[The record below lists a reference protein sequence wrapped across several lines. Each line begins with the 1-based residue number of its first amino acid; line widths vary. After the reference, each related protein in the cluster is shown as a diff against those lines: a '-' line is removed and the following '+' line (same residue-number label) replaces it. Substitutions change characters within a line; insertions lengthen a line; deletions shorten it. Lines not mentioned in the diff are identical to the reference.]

1 MLLEECLFINQWI
14 NARSLKMLEILSNH
28 RGTLT
33 INGMICLNNL
43 IYAKIRFLSAFQKKI
58 SREKSLKPVQ
68 TKFSL
73 FYLPILNLHES
84 ISVSI
89 QKMPSF

>member
-1 MLLEECLFINQWI
+1 MLEECMFIKWI

-43 IYAKIRFLSAFQKKI
+43 IYSKIRFLSALQKNINGKI
-58 SREKSLKPVQ
+58 FKPVQ
-68 TKFSL
+68 QNSL
-73 FYLPILNLHES
+73 FFIC
-84 ISVSI
+84 
-89 QKMPSF
+89 QF